1 MSWEGVLTTPSLTC
15 MNTLKTAR
23 VRLGAGSDTLNTF
36 FTLFL
41 IKIKVVFIKV
51 KKSRVKVS
59 KVFYPRPLLPYAARP
74 DSMIASSS
82 ASESRFRWFRS
93 S

>member
-1 MSWEGVLTTPSLTC
+1 MSWKGVLTTPFLTY

-51 KKSRVKVS
+51 KNQGEGVKG
-59 KVFYPRPLLPYAARP
+59 VFTPPHSCLTQPVPTR
-74 DSMIASSS
+74 
-82 ASESRFRWFRS
+82 
-93 S
+93 